1 MKGRDVLGFMFLFLG
16 CFLLARGMNKV
27 ELAKVDDVD
36 DGLLE
41 DPTEPPTCDPETLEL
56 QHISP
61 NIRAGNALPPPFT
74 TLLTI
79 NDKRDLN
86 WRYVVAIPKKGKSF
100 LPNRFRTT
108 SEHVSKQVIHTDMDV
123 GRPAGLDWRKVCD
136 QAPPKRP
143 GGCADMIFT
152 QHVSDCLVVT
162 YFYFPA
168 EGEPRFAMVHY
179 VATGLAHLSDYL
191 GVTSSSRIEHNRG
204 LFEKYLARTLKLK
217 SVSLSDFRFVVTSG
231 TMDLPY
237 SSSVSVSSYSNAASK
252 QLLTLGV
259 ECEQIALSPLDRAG
273 DRFGTA
279 SVYWDKKEKTFVFGR
294 LIMET
299 PQELRARRK
308 KQKHALFEYVVYEDK
323 WEPCKILTQ

>member
-1 MKGRDVLGFMFLFLG
+1 
-16 CFLLARGMNKV
+16 
-27 ELAKVDDVD
+27 
-36 DGLLE
+36 
-41 DPTEPPTCDPETLEL
+41 
-56 QHISP
+56 
-61 NIRAGNALPPPFT
+61 
-74 TLLTI
+74 
-79 NDKRDLN
+79 
-86 WRYVVAIPKKGKSF
+86 
-100 LPNRFRTT
+100 
-108 SEHVSKQVIHTDMDV
+108 MDN
-123 GRPAGLDWRKVCD
+123 GEPAGLDWRKVCD

-191 GVTSSSRIEHNRG
+191 GVTSSSTTIEHNRG

-217 SVSLSDFRFVVTSG
+217 SVSLSDSRFVVTSG
-231 TMDLPY
+231 STDSPI
-237 SSSVSVSSYSNAASK
+237 SKSVSVGLYCNIASK

-259 ECEQIALSPLDRAG
+259 ECEQIAISPLHRNG
-273 DRFGTA
+273 EYHGTA